1 MLTVYFDY
9 QIFDNLSKDKN
20 TLQILKL
27 GRKNFKYICS
37 TAHLEE
43 VHKAVM
49 NSNNEDNFQKALLTL
64 KNIILFTEY
73 GVLNPIDNNNNN
85 IKMESKS
92 NCLKRIID
100 YPTDLKSSIPAIKA
114 TYKAPHFSHEYNL
127 LIEKERRESN
137 KNIQKKLAENI
148 WKECDIIKEINNTK
162 ITPDII
168 HSVYQDLYH
177 DYKKNPLL
185 MHIAF
190 KRFLENSK
198 QKIYPNCY
206 KDITNSYGKK
216 EYVIE
221 QLYRILSNCG
231 YAREKRPNLILS
243 GEYDV
248 THMIYGTYC
257 NYFVTL
263 DKKLYKKCLAIY
275 YYLGVPTKVIDIE
288 EFSSLIPK

>member
-20 TLQILKL
+20 TLDILKS

-43 VHKAVM
+43 VYRALT
-49 NSNNEDNFQKALLTL
+49 NSDNDNNFQKALLTL
-64 KNIILFTEY
+64 SNIIQFTEY

-85 IKMESKS
+85 IKMESKLD
-92 NCLKRIID
+92 CLKRIIK
-100 YPTDLKSSIPAIKA
+100 YPTNLKSVIPAIKNN
-114 TYKAPHFSHEYNL
+114 YKQPCFSHEYNL
-127 LIEKERRESN
+127 LIEKEKQDSN
-137 KNIQKKLAENI
+137 KNIQKELAKNI
-148 WKECDIIKEINNTK
+148 WKEKSIIKEINDIK
-162 ITPDII
+162 ITDNDID
-168 HSVYQDLYH
+168 SVYNILLK
-177 DYKKNPLL
+177 DYKDPSFVKN
-185 MHIAF
+185 IIKQF
-190 KRFLENSK
+190 KENSQ
-198 QKIYPNCY
+198 QKISENCY
-206 KDITNSYGKK
+206 KDIKNSYGKK

-221 QLYRILSNCG
+221 RLYRILSNYG
-231 YAREKRPNLILS
+231 YAREKRFKLIHS

-275 YYLGVPTKVIDIE
+275 YYLGVPTEVIDLE
-288 EFSSLIPK
+288 EFNLLISK